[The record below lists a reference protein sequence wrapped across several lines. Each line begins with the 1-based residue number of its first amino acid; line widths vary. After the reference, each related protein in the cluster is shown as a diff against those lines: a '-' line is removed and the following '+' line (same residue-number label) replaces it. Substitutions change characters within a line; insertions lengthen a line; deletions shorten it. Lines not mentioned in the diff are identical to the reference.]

1 MEGESNYSNM
11 TNTPYTLSYLQTF
24 WWFWTEWRSGNT
36 ALICTIIATLSPLHD
51 WYAHSSNGIVF
62 LFFYIYLFCKA
73 SEINSEQRKS
83 AFVWM
88 CSEGINNQQP
98 NVVCVCVCALY
109 GQPFRCMTNAQS
121 NCQHVYC
128 VLCVMPDCASK
139 LFVRTITTNIHANK
153 NAHWFT
159 YHVLLHW
166 GQHIRNGMP
175 YHSNLTPQYISVP
188 YDCDSPRY

>member
-11 TNTPYTLSYLQTF
+11 TNTHSYLQTF

-88 CSEGINNQQP
+88 WSEGINNQQP
-98 NVVCVCVCALY
+98 NVVCVCVHYTDNLFDVWQMLNRTVNMSIAYCVWCPIAPVNCLF
-109 GQPFRCMTNAQS
+109 GQLLQIYMQIRMLTGSRITFCFIGGNTFGTECHITLISHRNIFPFRMT
-121 NCQHVYC
+121 VT
-128 VLCVMPDCASK
+128 V
-139 LFVRTITTNIHANK
+139 
-153 NAHWFT
+153 
-159 YHVLLHW
+159 
-166 GQHIRNGMP
+166 
-175 YHSNLTPQYISVP
+175 
-188 YDCDSPRY
+188 CDSPRY